1 MADVIES
8 FLRGLERPLILWL
21 LSKKPSHG
29 YGLIK
34 ELRDCIGIKVKPSML
49 YPFLHNLEAA
59 GFIRGNWIKEDGR
72 NIKYYYLT
80 SKGEKLLRDMRD
92 FFKKTLK
99 DMLSDFLQ

>member
-21 LSKKPSHG
+21 LSKKPLHG

-34 ELRDCIGIKVKPSML
+34 ELRDCVGIKVKPSML

-59 GFIRGNWIKEDGR
+59 GFIVGNWVKEDGR

-80 SKGEKLLRDMRD
+80 SRGEKLLRDVRN
-92 FFKKTLK
+92 FFKKTLRE
-99 DMLSDFLQ
+99 MISDFLQ